1 MYVLDKLIYTK
12 GKDTK
17 GKSSKQNSDSN
28 QPTVTKQK
36 GNDSNDGNQQAEKQC
51 QE

>member
-28 QPTVTKQK
+28 QPTMTKQK
-36 GNDSNDGNQQAEKQC
+36 GNNSNDGISKLE
-51 QE
+51 